1 MQSSSSSNAPR
12 SFLITPKTTVSE
24 LRQAL
29 PDNNTKIYASKMSSR
44 GVCTLYF
51 APNKDAN
58 TKRVHA
64 AVALLIGSGSM
75 EKRMAFQK
83 IKEQSTKPLTT
94 SFLIGILDEV
104 QRRLPQP
111 RVLNS
116 TSSFSSFSD
125 QESQS
130 DNEEEV
136 STSSS
141 SFTQVSLSEDADKE
155 NKPEK
160 S

>member
-12 SFLITPKTTVSE
+12 SFVITPKTTVSE

-29 PDNNTKIYASKMSSR
+29 PDNNTKIYASKMSGR

-83 IKEQSTKPLTT
+83 IKEQATKPLTT
-94 SFLIGILDEV
+94 GFLIGILDEV
-104 QRRLPQP
+104 QRTLPQP
-111 RVLNS
+111 KVQDS

-125 QESQS
+125 PESQS
-130 DNEEEV
+130 DDEES
-136 STSSS
+136 STSFS
-141 SFTQVSLSEDADKE
+141 SFSQVSLSEDADKE

>member
-1 MQSSSSSNAPR
+1 MQSSSSSTTPT
-12 SFLITPKTTVSE
+12 SFVITPRTTVSE

-29 PDNNTKIYASKMSSR
+29 PANNTKIYASKMSSR

-58 TKRVHA
+58 TSRVHA
-64 AVALLIGSGSM
+64 AVSLLIGTGST

-83 IKEQSTKPLTT
+83 IKEQAAKALTT
-94 SFLIGILDEV
+94 GFLIGILDEV
-104 QRRLPQP
+104 QRTLPQP
-111 RVLNS
+111 KVPDS

-125 QESQS
+125 PESLS
-130 DNEEEV
+130 EDEEA
-136 STSSS
+136 STSFS
-141 SFTQVSLSEDADKE
+141 SFSQVSLSEDADKE
-155 NKPEK
+155 DIPKK